1 MKSYNKIGIIL
12 IIIATFFSFILIPYM
27 DSQIK
32 DLEEDIIFFKDSIE
46 SNIYIH
52 LQNIIIENR
61 IETMFLSYNS
71 LEISNKERLFEKI
84 VNQYIFLGKAYA
96 VWFNADKELEI
107 LMEKVKEKIESVYN
121 GSKKD
126 YEKINDINAI
136 LINEKDN
143 AMNRMNDIQNDLKG
157 LRNNLKQKRLE
168 RNIAYFSFS
177 FFQIFGLLLVS
188 LKSILK

>member
-1 MKSYNKIGIIL
+1 M
-12 IIIATFFSFILIPYM
+12 
-27 DSQIK
+27 
-32 DLEEDIIFFKDSIE
+32 
-46 SNIYIH
+46 
-52 LQNIIIENR
+52 NR
-61 IETMFLSYNS
+61 A
-71 LEISNKERLFEKI
+71 
-84 VNQYIFLGKAYA
+84 KAGLT
-96 VWFNADKELEI
+96 KK
-107 LMEKVKEKIESVYN
+107 KVKEKIESVYN